1 MIFPAEGT
9 LAAKGGGSL
18 MAILC
23 QGIRED
29 TYKMPLEMLSALQ
42 HMSIN
47 VSYIEYALYLVLF

>member
-23 QGIRED
+23 QGIREG
-29 TYKMPLEMLSALQ
+29 TYKMPLEMESALQ
-42 HMSIN
+42 HMGIN
-47 VSYIEYALYLVLF
+47 VSYIEYALYLVLL

>member
-23 QGIRED
+23 QGIREA
-29 TYKMPLEMLSALQ
+29 YKMPLEMLSALQ
-42 HMSIN
+42 HLGIN
-47 VSYIEYALYLVLF
+47 VSYIEYALYLVLL